1 MDYHELRKF
10 RSEIDLAE
18 NFFTE
23 FAARE
28 DEILT
33 FGMRKVAKWESYIA
47 TSEHLKAFETKI
59 HEFEEFLRPVDK
71 LLYERVRKLLNDSNI
86 VESITGIEV
95 ALRIASNKQ
104 KLSVPSEVLSGL
116 LLQLPYLANL
126 FRRRKLFSEEVI
138 PIQKLIVS
146 LGRLNNLVAMS
157 ESSYIKRWS
166 RDSDVFKPSN
176 LDEEKIIIFIETAI
190 SEIEDNSPLSAEDKK
205 QLIEYLYKAKIEF
218 ASERPSW
225 NKIVGALVIAAA
237 ITSGISDSSGAY
249 ENIDKAIK
257 YILGTSIEQYMP
269 AERKLPLLKEPR
281 KIEKEDDFSEFID
294 V

>member
-1 MDYHELRKF
+1 MDYHDLKKF
-10 RSEIDLAE
+10 REEIDLAE
-18 NFFTE
+18 KFFTE

-33 FGMRKVAKWESYIA
+33 FGMRKVAKWESYSLV
-47 TSEHLKAFETKI
+47 SENLKAFEI
-59 HEFEEFLRPVDK
+59 QVHEFEEFLRPVDK
-71 LLYERVRKLLNDSNI
+71 SLYDRVRKLLNDSNI

-95 ALRIASNKQ
+95 ALRIASSRKN
-104 KLSVPSEVLSGL
+104 LGMPSEILTSM

-126 FRRRKLFSEEVI
+126 FRRRTLFSEEVI

-157 ESSYIKRWS
+157 EKSYIKRWS
-166 RDSDVFKPSN
+166 HDSDVFKPSN
-176 LDEEKIIIFIETAI
+176 LDEEKIIQLIEVAI
-190 SEIEDNSPLSAEDKK
+190 NEIEGNSFLAAENKK

-218 ASERPSW
+218 SSERPSW

-237 ITSGISDSSGAY
+237 ITSGIADSSGAY
-249 ENIDKAIK
+249 ENIDKALK
-257 YILGTSIEQYMP
+257 YILGTSIERHMP
-269 AERKLPLLKEPR
+269 TERKLPLFKAPQ
-281 KIEKEDDFSEFID
+281 KIEKADDFSELID